1 MPVQFLTEEWA
12 TAVQGAVNSS
22 DAFRSAVANAALKLQ
37 FNISDAPG
45 GEISYYMA
53 AEDGEAEVALG
64 TLDDPD
70 VTVGQS
76 YETAT
81 AISKGDLNTQ
91 TAFMSGK
98 LKVEGN
104 LAKLMMHQNAIMQ
117 WQAATKDLEVDY

>member
-1 MPVQFLTEEWA
+1 MGVQFLSDEWA

-22 DAFRSAVANAALKLQ
+22 DAFRSAVANATLKLQ
-37 FNISDAPG
+37 FNVSDAPG
-45 GEISYYMA
+45 GAISYYLA
-53 AEDGEAEVALG
+53 AADGEADVALG
-64 TLDDPD
+64 QLDDAD
-70 VTVGQS
+70 VTIGWT

-81 AISKGDLNTQ
+81 AVAKGDLNVQ

-117 WQAATKDLEVDY
+117 WQAATKDLDVDF

>member
-1 MPVQFLTEEWA
+1 MGVQFLSDEWA
-12 TAVQGAVNSS
+12 TAVQAAVNSS
-22 DAFRSAVANAALKLQ
+22 DSFRSAVANAALKLQ

-45 GEISYYMA
+45 GAISYYLA
-53 AEDGEAEVALG
+53 AADGEADVALG
-64 TLDDPD
+64 QVDDPD
-70 VTVGQS
+70 VTVGES
-76 YETAT
+76 YETAIG
-81 AISKGDLNTQ
+81 ISKGDLNVQ

>member
-1 MPVQFLTEEWA
+1 MGVQFLSDEWA

-22 DAFRSAVANAALKLQ
+22 DAFRSAVANAELKLQ

-45 GEISYYMA
+45 GEISYYLA
-53 AEDGEAEVALG
+53 AADGEAEVALG
-64 TLDDPD
+64 SVENPD
-70 VTVGQS
+70 VTVGEN
-76 YETAT
+76 YETAIG
-81 AISKGDLNTQ
+81 ISKGDLNVQ

-117 WQAATKDLEVDY
+117 WQAATKDLDVDY

>member
-1 MPVQFLTEEWA
+1 MGVQFLSDEWA
-12 TAVQGAVNSS
+12 TAVQAAVNSS
-22 DAFRSAVANAALKLQ
+22 DSFRSAVANAALKLQ

-45 GEISYYMA
+45 GEISYYLA
-53 AEDGEAEVALG
+53 AADGEAEVSLG
-64 TLDDPD
+64 QVDEPD
-70 VTVGQS
+70 VTVGES
-76 YETAT
+76 YETAIG
-81 AISKGDLNTQ
+81 ISKGDLNVQ

>member
-1 MPVQFLTEEWA
+1 MGVQFLSDEWA

-22 DAFRSAVANAALKLQ
+22 DAFRSAVANATLKLQ
-37 FNISDAPG
+37 FNVSDAPG
-45 GEISYYMA
+45 GANSYYLA
-53 AEDGEAEVALG
+53 AADGEADVALG
-64 TLDDPD
+64 QLDDAD
-70 VTVGQS
+70 VTIGWT

-81 AISKGDLNTQ
+81 AVAKGDLNVQ

-117 WQAATKDLEVDY
+117 WQAATKDLDVDF

>member
-1 MPVQFLTEEWA
+1 MGVQFLSDEWA

-22 DAFRSAVANAALKLQ
+22 DSFRSAVANATLKLQ

-45 GEISYYMA
+45 GEISYYLSA
-53 AEDGEAEVALG
+53 VDGEAEVALG
-64 TLDDPD
+64 QLDDAD
-70 VTVGQS
+70 VTVGQN

-81 AISKGDLNTQ
+81 SIAKGDLNVQ

-117 WQAATKDLEVDY
+117 WQAATKDLDVDF

>member
-1 MPVQFLTEEWA
+1 MGVQFLSDEWA

-22 DAFRSAVANAALKLQ
+22 DAFRSAVANATLKLQ

-45 GEISYYMA
+45 GEISYDMA

-76 YETAT
+76 YDTAT

-98 LKVEGN
+98 LKHKGDMS
-104 LAKLMMHQNAIMQ
+104 LLMRLPGLFGI
-117 WQAATKDLEVDY
+117 

>member
-1 MPVQFLTEEWA
+1 MSVQFLTDEWA

-45 GEISYYMA
+45 GEISYYLA
-53 AEDGEAEVALG
+53 AADGEAEVSLG
-64 TLDDPD
+64 QVDEPD
-70 VTVGQS
+70 VTVGES
-76 YETAT
+76 YETAIG
-81 AISKGDLNTQ
+81 ISKGDLNVQ

>member
-1 MPVQFLTEEWA
+1 MGVQFLSDEWA
-12 TAVQGAVNSS
+12 TAVQAAVNSS
-22 DAFRSAVANAALKLQ
+22 DSFRSAVANAALKLQ

-45 GEISYYMA
+45 GEISYYLA
-53 AEDGEAEVALG
+53 AADGEAEVALG
-64 TLDDPD
+64 QVDDPD
-70 VTVGQS
+70 VTVGES
-76 YETAT
+76 YETAIG
-81 AISKGDLNTQ
+81 ISKGDLNVQ